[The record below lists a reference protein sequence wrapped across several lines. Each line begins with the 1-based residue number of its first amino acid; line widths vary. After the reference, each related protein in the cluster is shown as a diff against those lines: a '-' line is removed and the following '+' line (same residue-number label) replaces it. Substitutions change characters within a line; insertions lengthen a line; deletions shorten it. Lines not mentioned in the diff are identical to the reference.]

1 MASFTSA
8 VGGTMPFIAYGLR
21 IKRWDDPWIKL
32 AEDTLAVIL
41 SSVIPG
47 KYLVDSVPVL
57 KHIPSWVPGAR
68 GFQRTAKQGRDM
80 IQTFVKSP
88 YDAVKEEIV
97 RTSNISLALAKC

>member
-1 MASFTSA
+1 MVFLSST
-8 VGGTMPFIAYGLR
+8 VGGTMLAIAYGLR

-41 SSVIPG
+41 SSVVPG

-68 GFQRTAKQGRDM
+68 GFQDTAKRGRD
-80 IQTFVKSP
+80 IIRTFVKKP
-88 YDAVKEEIV
+88 YDAVKEEMV
-97 RTSNISLALAKC
+97 RISSITLAS